1 MRYFLPPA
9 DTRFYAGIDL
19 HARSLFLCVLD
30 CFDRSLD
37 VLSGSIPRGGKTLAV
52 TELGAAVGGEHAAK
66 MTTDW
71 EGP

>member
-1 MRYFLPPA
+1 MGAFL
-9 DTRFYAGIDL
+9 T
-19 HARSLFLCVLD
+19 LF
-30 CFDRSLD
+30 
-37 VLSGSIPRGGKTLAV
+37 LAV

>member
-1 MRYFLPPA
+1 MSF
-9 DTRFYAGIDL
+9 F
-19 HARSLFLCVLD
+19 
-30 CFDRSLD
+30 
-37 VLSGSIPRGGKTLAV
+37 LAV

>member
-1 MRYFLPPA
+1 L
-9 DTRFYAGIDL
+9 
-19 HARSLFLCVLD
+19 
-30 CFDRSLD
+30 
-37 VLSGSIPRGGKTLAV
+37 LAV

>member
-1 MRYFLPPA
+1 VRERSFL
-9 DTRFYAGIDL
+9 
-19 HARSLFLCVLD
+19 
-30 CFDRSLD
+30 
-37 VLSGSIPRGGKTLAV
+37 LAV